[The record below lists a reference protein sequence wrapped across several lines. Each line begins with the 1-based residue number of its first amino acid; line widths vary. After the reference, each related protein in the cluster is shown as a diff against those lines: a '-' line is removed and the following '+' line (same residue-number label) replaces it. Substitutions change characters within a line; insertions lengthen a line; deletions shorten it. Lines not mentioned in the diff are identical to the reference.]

1 MPFARKYIKQL
12 LHAGLDSLKTSFKKV
27 VHKTSDFI
35 GNKITGAVAKS
46 SEDKTIKEKYV
57 IDENPRNVE
66 EIIVPPE
73 KRKETLNELRPIL

>member
-1 MPFARKYIKQL
+1 MPFARKHIKQL